1 MAIVDKGELIKRIA
15 ARFGDDN
22 SDEVIQLAEDLTD
35 TFNNYDSRLNS
46 TEDWEAK
53 FKENDEM
60 WRKKYKERFLEA
72 PVERKEV
79 LDNPEL
85 KDDDYNV
92 TFDDLFKERED

>member
-22 SDEVIQLAEDLTD
+22 SDEVIQLTEDLTD

>member
-1 MAIVDKGELIKRIA
+1 MAIVDKGELIKRIT

>member
-1 MAIVDKGELIKRIA
+1 MAVVDKGELIKRISEL
-15 ARFGDDN
+15 FSDDN
-22 SDEVIQLAEDLTD
+22 SDEVIQLTEDLTD

-46 TEDWEAK
+46 SEDWKSK
-53 FKENDEM
+53 FEENDEM
-60 WRKKYKERFLEA
+60 WRKKYKERFLDTIEQ
-72 PVERKEV
+72 KED

>member
-72 PVERKEV
+72 PVKRKEV